1 MEIFGFDRFSNNA
14 KRVLSVSQEIAEK
27 SGSNIVDTDHVLLAI
42 LRERVGVAYEIL
54 MGFGVDFERVE
65 MVANF
70 MPIDN
75 IHQNKGAGISVD
87 LKYSL
92 EQAILIARKNNHF
105 YLGTEHLLY
114 GILLNRDFIAY
125 QMIQNLDVKPESIR
139 KNLEELFKTSAQTT
153 AFAGMEDE
161 IHMGG
166 NRKNKGSLLEKYT
179 IDLTAEANAGK
190 LDPIIGREKEIER
203 VIHILSRRTKN
214 NPVLIGDPGVGKT
227 AIVEGLAQRIIVG
240 DVPVRLKNKKIYSLD
255 LGSLIAGTKF
265 RGEFEDRLKKLLNEL
280 EKDRN
285 AILFIDEIHTII
297 GAGSAEGSM
306 DASNMLKPSLSR
318 GKITCIGATT
328 VDEYRKHIEKDSA
341 FERRFQPVPVEEPS
355 TEDTINI
362 LKGIAQNYEDFHQVV
377 VEPEAIILAAK
388 LSHRY
393 IADRFLPD
401 KAIDI
406 MDEASSSVVIREKV
420 GEDEVI
426 KKLETKLKNNLKAKN
441 EAIKNQ
447 NFELAAE
454 LRDQE
459 NIIKEDMEKQRAKKT
474 DIPREKRVV
483 VRVEDIARV
492 VSIWTGIPVS
502 KLIESDKNKFT
513 KLEQI
518 LKKRIVGQD
527 EAIGSISQAIR
538 RSRAGISNPDRPIG
552 SFIFLGPTGVGKT
565 ELAKVLALEI
575 YERNDALIKIDM
587 SEFMERH
594 NVSRLVGA
602 PAGYVGYDDGGKL
615 TEKVRKKP
623 YSIILFDEIEKA
635 HPEVFN
641 ILLQILEDGYLT
653 DAKGRRVDFRNTII
667 ILTSNIGINDFS
679 RVASMGFKAESDP
692 ALAQNFEADEEYNK
706 IKTTVLEQMK
716 KKFNPEFL
724 NRLDNIIVFK
734 SLGKTE
740 ITQIVAINLDELKN
754 RVLAEKNIKLEFS
767 KKLINWIAS
776 NGYDPEYGARPVRR
790 MIANEIEDK
799 LASQIIGGE
808 IEEGDEVNVDF
819 KNNAVVFEKKKVLVK
834 K

>member
-1 MEIFGFDRFSNNA
+1 
-14 KRVLSVSQEIAEK
+14 
-27 SGSNIVDTDHVLLAI
+27 
-42 LRERVGVAYEIL
+42 
-54 MGFGVDFERVE
+54 
-65 MVANF
+65 
-70 MPIDN
+70 
-75 IHQNKGAGISVD
+75 
-87 LKYSL
+87 
-92 EQAILIARKNNHF
+92 
-105 YLGTEHLLY
+105 
-114 GILLNRDFIAY
+114 
-125 QMIQNLDVKPESIR
+125 
-139 KNLEELFKTSAQTT
+139 
-153 AFAGMEDE
+153 
-161 IHMGG
+161 
-166 NRKNKGSLLEKYT
+166 
-179 IDLTAEANAGK
+179 
-190 LDPIIGREKEIER
+190 
-203 VIHILSRRTKN
+203 
-214 NPVLIGDPGVGKT
+214 
-227 AIVEGLAQRIIVG
+227 
-240 DVPVRLKNKKIYSLD
+240 
-255 LGSLIAGTKF
+255 
-265 RGEFEDRLKKLLNEL
+265 
-280 EKDRN
+280 
-285 AILFIDEIHTII
+285 
-297 GAGSAEGSM
+297 
-306 DASNMLKPSLSR
+306 
-318 GKITCIGATT
+318 
-328 VDEYRKHIEKDSA
+328 
-341 FERRFQPVPVEEPS
+341 
-355 TEDTINI
+355 
-362 LKGIAQNYEDFHQVV
+362 

-406 MDEASSSVVIREKV
+406 LDEASSSVVIREKV

-447 NFELAAE
+447 SFELAAE

-459 NIIKEDMEKQRAKKT
+459 SLIKEDMEKQRAKKT

-538 RSRAGISNPDRPIG
+538 RSRAGISNPNRPIG

-679 RVASMGFKAESDP
+679 RVASMGFKTENDP
-692 ALAQNFEADEEYNK
+692 VGAQFIAPDEEYEK

-734 SLGKTE
+734 PLGKTE
-740 ITQIVAINLDELKN
+740 ITQIVAINLDELRN

-790 MIANEIEDK
+790 MIANELEDK

-808 IEEGDEVNVDF
+808 IEEGDEVNIDF
-819 KNNAVVFEKKKVLVK
+819 KNNTVVFDKKKVLVK